1 MSDRTRSTHQRT
13 QQASEQTAVAV
24 AVERLP
30 YHHSLQEKFG
40 VDRATWRALV
50 EAVFPA
56 ATTVE
61 GVILALAYCKARG
74 LDPMKRP
81 VHVVPIYDK
90 GRKRMVESVW
100 PGIGEQRTTAFR
112 TGQYAGCDECK
123 FGPDVET
130 QFSGT
135 IGQDHNSRHVNIS
148 VHHPM
153 WAQMTVF
160 RMVKGE
166 RMPMPGPRVYW
177 LETYARMG
185 RTEVPNDMWQK
196 RPYGQIE
203 KCFDPETEILTDRG
217 FQKLPSVTGRV
228 LQVNEDG
235 SLAPTD
241 AVPFCQPYSGDM
253 IKLHSRDMDFM
264 VTPNHDMI
272 TTAGKIEAGTI
283 YERAQAKPKFW
294 AVRCAPGGNVDF
306 AIRDDDIRLAAAFL
320 ADGSGRH
327 RTFTIAVSR
336 HHKHR
341 ILESL
346 APEAI
351 KVIRSAGQEAIAVN
365 GRVITARHDKLAY
378 SFPRSRIAAISP
390 VNKEI
395 SHETILRLS
404 RRQARLLVDTWLTF
418 DGNRNKKTGVR
429 RLFTSRP
436 EHADAFELAAIMA
449 GMTVS
454 PRKGRVS
461 DISTKPN
468 FMITVSDRSEI
479 GLIRWGKP
487 HSRSNGNMA
496 RRAGMEVVPNTSGE
510 VWCVT
515 VPSGKIV
522 VRRNGFAML
531 SGNCA
536 EAAALRRAFPEEVGN
551 EPVAE
556 EVGADSPP
564 TIDMTGDGTTFDQMA
579 PTQEPEP
586 PAPTGGAF
594 ADPPPTR
601 QERNAAAQKQPAA
614 QKPARQP
621 EAKAPPPREPEPPA
635 GQFDDPQQ
643 TAAPAQQ
650 PPAAAQG
657 DGFQAFLSAPDGTD
671 LRPEPFTDP
680 VAFAR
685 ALKDAV
691 QSRRDGVD
699 IWDCNAPAVEE
710 ASEASAEAAAIL
722 DTLRQRMGMDDD
734 GDAATGGVV
743 NEPEP
748 PPPAAAEPEPED
760 PARKSLED
768 RIADMQSC
776 GTIHDLNAWNESM
789 PVKRFAERMK
799 VEKRADILK
808 ELSDAY
814 YAKKAS
820 FAKG

>member
-1 MSDRTRSTHQRT
+1 MSDRTRSTHQRA

-148 VHHPM
+148 VQHPM

-203 KCFDPETEILTDRG
+203 KC
-217 FQKLPSVTGRV
+217 
-228 LQVNEDG
+228 
-235 SLAPTD
+235 
-241 AVPFCQPYSGDM
+241 
-253 IKLHSRDMDFM
+253 
-264 VTPNHDMI
+264 
-272 TTAGKIEAGTI
+272 
-283 YERAQAKPKFW
+283 
-294 AVRCAPGGNVDF
+294 
-306 AIRDDDIRLAAAFL
+306 
-320 ADGSGRH
+320 
-327 RTFTIAVSR
+327 
-336 HHKHR
+336 
-341 ILESL
+341 
-346 APEAI
+346 
-351 KVIRSAGQEAIAVN
+351 
-365 GRVITARHDKLAY
+365 
-378 SFPRSRIAAISP
+378 
-390 VNKEI
+390 
-395 SHETILRLS
+395 
-404 RRQARLLVDTWLTF
+404 
-418 DGNRNKKTGVR
+418 
-429 RLFTSRP
+429 
-436 EHADAFELAAIMA
+436 
-449 GMTVS
+449 
-454 PRKGRVS
+454 
-461 DISTKPN
+461 
-468 FMITVSDRSEI
+468 
-479 GLIRWGKP
+479 
-487 HSRSNGNMA
+487 
-496 RRAGMEVVPNTSGE
+496 
-510 VWCVT
+510 
-515 VPSGKIV
+515 
-522 VRRNGFAML
+522 
-531 SGNCA
+531 A

-564 TIDMTGDGTTFDQMA
+564 TIDMTGDGTTFDQLA

-650 PPAAAQG
+650 PPAEAQG

-671 LRPEPFTDP
+671 LRPEPFTNP
-680 VAFAR
+680 VTFAR
-685 ALKDAV
+685 ALKKAV